1 MSLLDAMEQ
10 GIKDKGRFIPI
21 KLKKVKGE
29 DDKVLDPK
37 SAVADLAKFGRL
49 ARYTHKKLLE
59 MGAELRS
66 GNVEA
71 SPCRRDRKSVSCDFC
86 DYRAA
91 CHFDET
97 AGDKDRPL
105 KALSDEDVWELLG
118 GDDNA

>member
-1 MSLLDAMEQ
+1 M
-10 GIKDKGRFIPI
+10 
-21 KLKKVKGE
+21 KKVKGE

-59 MGAELRS
+59 MGAELRR